1 MERLLIAA
9 PMSDTRQTSREMI
22 TDKGPVTL
30 RSFCGPDEILAFE
43 FDDSFTRFAQ
53 YDPIISSKKSLAQ
66 KAQEP
71 DANVTLAFLPGKSA
85 IIGFA
90 VLAYPDPDERWV
102 RVGEKVMME
111 VRGIEVSRPWRGRG
125 LAGAL
130 VELLI
135 DHPLAE
141 DRIIYMV
148 GYSWTWDLEGMP
160 AMKYRDM
167 MIRLFSHF
175 GFQVFQTN
183 EPNVMMHPENLFMA
197 RIGENIAEETVR
209 RFKMVRFNMD

>member
-9 PMSDTRQTSREMI
+9 DEETATI
-22 TDKGPVTL
+22 
-30 RSFCGPDEILAFE
+30 RSFCGPDEILALD
-43 FDDSFTRFAQ
+43 FDPAFKRFAQ
-53 YDPIISSKKSLAQ
+53 YDPIISDKESLAR
-66 KAQEP
+66 KARAP
-71 DANVTLAFLPGKSA
+71 DANVVLTLSPEET

-111 VRGIEVSRPWRGRG
+111 VMVIEVSRPWRGRG
-125 LAGAL
+125 LAKAQL
-130 VELLI
+130 ELLL
-135 DHPLAE
+135 DHPLLE

-148 GYSWTWDLEGMP
+148 GYSWTWDLEGMAP
-160 AMKYRDM
+160 MTYRDM

-197 RIGENIAEETVR
+197 RIGANISEETVR

>member
-1 MERLLIAA
+1 
-9 PMSDTRQTSREMI
+9 
-22 TDKGPVTL
+22 
-30 RSFCGPDEILAFE
+30 
-43 FDDSFTRFAQ
+43 
-53 YDPIISSKKSLAQ
+53 
-66 KAQEP
+66 
-71 DANVTLAFLPGKSA
+71 
-85 IIGFA
+85 
-90 VLAYPDPDERWV
+90 
-102 RVGEKVMME
+102 VM
-111 VRGIEVSRPWRGRG
+111 VIEVSRPWRGCG
-125 LAGAL
+125 LAKAL
-130 VELLI
+130 LEMLV

-160 AMKYRDM
+160 AIQYREM

-197 RIGENIAEETVR
+197 RIGANISEATVR